1 MAAAL
6 ERLPDHGLYT
16 VAEVAYV
23 ADLDSKAVN
32 NEFEQDILE
41 SVDSERLVSR
51 PSLLYVV
58 AVKPFRT
65 QIATEVRRVLHQRFV
80 DAVATGAAVVEL
92 GYFRIPID
100 RIEADVGPRLALV
113 NRLRDAIHVAPG
125 VGGGEPVLAGTR
137 IKPRL
142 VADMVRAGTPKDELS
157 TEYGLSGEQVELALL
172 FDALYPR
179 RGRPPAAR
187 RNLKVH
193 ALPSR

>member
-6 ERLPDHGLYT
+6 ERLPAHGLYT
-16 VAEVAYV
+16 VAETAYV
-23 ADLDSKAVN
+23 ADLDSKAIN
-32 NEFEQDILE
+32 NEFEQEILE
-41 SVDSERLVSR
+41 SETAERLVAR

-65 QIATEVRRVLHQRFV
+65 QISTEVRRLLHRRFV
-80 DAVATGAAVVEL
+80 DAVAKGDPVVEL

-100 RIEADVGPRLALV
+100 RIEADVAPRLGLV
-113 NRLRDAIHVAPG
+113 EKLRDAIRVVPG
-125 VGGGEPVLAGTR
+125 VGGGEPVFAGTR

-142 VADMVRAGTPKDELS
+142 VAEMARSGTPRDELA
-157 TEYGLSGEQVELALL
+157 TEYALTGEQVELALL

-179 RGRPPAAR
+179 RGRPPAVR
-187 RNLKVH
+187 RNPKVH